1 MRTLFIDT
9 NIVLR
14 LLNPA
19 APEHPSVRQTLALL
33 EAQGARLV
41 IGLQVLVET
50 WVVATRPMDQNGLG
64 LPATTARQLLDLC
77 SQRFALVLENNTTL
91 SYWLNLVTM
100 TPVLGKRAHDARIAA
115 LMQSHGITELLT
127 LNEQDFR
134 GMPGIVTLH
143 PAAVK

>member
-1 MRTLFIDT
+1 M
-9 NIVLR
+9 
-14 LLNPA
+14 
-19 APEHPSVRQTLALL
+19 
-33 EAQGARLV
+33 

-50 WVVATRPMDQNGLG
+50 WVVATRPIDQNGLG
-64 LPATTARQLLDLC
+64 LPATTARQLLELC

-91 SYWLNLVTM
+91 SYWLNLVTA

-134 GMPGIVTLH
+134 GMLGIVTLY
-143 PAAVK
+143 PTAVK

>member
-50 WVVATRPMDQNGLG
+50 WVVATRPTDQNGLG
-64 LPATTARQLLDLC
+64 LPATTARQLLELC

-91 SYWLNLVTM
+91 SYWLKLVTT

>member
-64 LPATTARQLLDLC
+64 LPATTARQLLELC
-77 SQRFALVLENNTTL
+77 SQRFALVLENHATF
-91 SYWLNLVTM
+91 SYWLNLVTTM
-100 TPVLGKRAHDARIAA
+100 PVLGKRAHDARIAA

>member
-19 APEHPSVRQTLALL
+19 APEHLSVRQALALL

-41 IGLQVLVET
+41 IGSQVLVET

-64 LPATTARQLLDLC
+64 LPVTTARQLLELC
-77 SQRFALVLENNTTL
+77 RQRFALVLENNTTF
-91 SYWLNLVTM
+91 SYWLNLVTT

-115 LMQSHGITELLT
+115 LMQSYGITELLT

>member
-19 APEHPSVRQTLALL
+19 APEHPSVRQALALL
-33 EAQGARLV
+33 EGHGARLV

-50 WVVATRPMDQNGLG
+50 WVVATRPLDQNGLG
-64 LPATTARQLLDLC
+64 LPATTARQLLELC
-77 SQRFALVLENNTTL
+77 SQRFTLVLENNTTL
-91 SYWLNLVTM
+91 GYWLNLVAT

-134 GMPGIVTLH
+134 GMAGIVTLH
-143 PAAVK
+143 PHTL

>member
-1 MRTLFIDT
+1 MKTLFIDT

-19 APEHPSVRQTLALL
+19 APEHPTVRQALALL
-33 EAQGARLV
+33 EAQHTRLV

-64 LPATTARQLLDLC
+64 LSATTAHRLLELC
-77 SQRFALVLENNTTL
+77 RQRFALVLENNTTIR
-91 SYWLNLVTM
+91 YWLNLVTT

-115 LMQSHGITELLT
+115 LMLSHGITELLT
-127 LNEQDFR
+127 LNEQDFQ